1 MDQSL
6 RILTHIFVTSMK
18 YSTDKKTFEEHT
30 SAALK
35 RKALSIKEPKSHIL
49 PSFVKYPKL
58 ELRAEA
64 TAIKLF
70 FF

>member
-35 RKALSIKEPKSHIL
+35 RKALSNESKSHIL